1 MARPVNVRRG
11 EAVVAVVLLAL
22 AAYVV
27 FAASGMPA
35 GTIALPG
42 PGAFPIAIAS
52 LLALTAIGILV
63 RLRRQRGPTA
73 STELGHRD
81 IVIALLALVGVAL
94 AFEPLGAIPTV
105 GLLLLVLLKAFA
117 HIAWWRA
124 VVGALC
130 GALATWVVFSY
141 ALGVQLP
148 GV

>member
-22 AAYVV
+22 AVYVI
-27 FAASGMPA
+27 FAASAMPA

-42 PGAFPIAIAS
+42 PGAFPIAIAA
-52 LLALTAIGILV
+52 LLALTAIGIFV
-63 RLRRQRGPTA
+63 RLGRQREPAA

-94 AFEPLGAIPTV
+94 AFEWLGAIPTV
-105 GLLLLVLLKAFA
+105 ALLLLVLLKAFA
-117 HIAWWRA
+117 HIPWWRA
-124 VVGALC
+124 ALGALC
-130 GALATWVVFSY
+130 GSLATWVLFAY

-148 GV
+148 